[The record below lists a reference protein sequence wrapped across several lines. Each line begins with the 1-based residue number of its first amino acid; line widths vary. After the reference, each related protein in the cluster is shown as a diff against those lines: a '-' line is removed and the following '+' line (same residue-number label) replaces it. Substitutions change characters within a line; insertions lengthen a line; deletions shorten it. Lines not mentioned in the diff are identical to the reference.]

1 MLFSQKQIPADI
13 LSLPGSVFH
22 DLLLITCYLLP
33 VTYYLLLVTYYLLP
47 ITHYLLYCLL
57 PIIRYITINYYFYI
71 LNFRYSSGF
80 R

>member
-1 MLFSQKQIPADI
+1 MLFLQKQIPADI

-22 DLLLITCYLLP
+22 DLLLITCYLLLITCYLLSVTYYPLPIVLP
-33 VTYYLLLVTYYLLP
+33 VTYHP
-47 ITHYLLYCLL
+47 LY
-57 PIIRYITINYYFYI
+57 NAYYFYM

>member
-1 MLFSQKQIPADI
+1 MLFLQKQIPADI

-47 ITHYLLYCLL
+47 ITCYLL
-57 PIIRYITINYYFYI
+57 PITYCIACY
-71 LNFRYSSGF
+71 LSSVI
-80 R
+80 

>member
-1 MLFSQKQIPADI
+1 MLFLQKQIPADI

-57 PIIRYITINYYFYI
+57 LILRYITLTIFTY
-71 LNFRYSSGF
+71 
-80 R
+80 

>member
-1 MLFSQKQIPADI
+1 MLFLQKQIPADI
-13 LSLPGSVFH
+13 LSLSGSVFH

-57 PIIRYITINYYFYI
+57 LILRYITLTIFTY
-71 LNFRYSSGF
+71 
-80 R
+80 